1 MEEDRPEVDHDGLA
15 LNLNR
20 YTVTGDWGKVV
31 EMYKQHTLAA
41 IEARINTSGDTALH
55 VAVSVAPKKKGATT
69 CTRNYRCFGVGFM
82 DKKQ

>member
-1 MEEDRPEVDHDGLA
+1 MAKQDDGRLA
-15 LNLNR
+15 IDLYNN
-20 YTVTGDWGKVV
+20 TMTGDWWKVV
-31 EMYKQHTLAA
+31 EMYKQHTLSA